1 MLQIGSSSMRAD
13 LASGLLI
20 TLLSASIATAQVST
34 TVDTQQAEDNFSQ
47 LMNFCQTGENG
58 KVLVMK
64 AIEHLL
70 KSK

>member
-1 MLQIGSSSMRAD
+1 MIG
-13 LASGLLI
+13 
-20 TLLSASIATAQVST
+20 ST
-34 TVDTQQAEDNFSQ
+34 TVDTRQAEDNFSQ

-70 KSK
+70 KSKQPEAPM